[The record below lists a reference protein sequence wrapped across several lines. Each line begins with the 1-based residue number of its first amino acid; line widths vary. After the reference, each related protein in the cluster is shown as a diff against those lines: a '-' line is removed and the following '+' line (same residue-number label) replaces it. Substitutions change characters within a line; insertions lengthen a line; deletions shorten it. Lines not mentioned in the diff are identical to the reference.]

1 MAMLMAIL
9 GVVVGL
15 FFPQLAL
22 SLEFIGSIFL
32 LLLKMLIIPIVVTS
46 LFLSIAKL
54 NSMELKK
61 LGKNTLIFYLLT
73 STLACLSGIIIAN
86 MISLPEVF
94 DPNKLISHDPSK
106 LENLSFKTLVTSFF
120 SDNFFKALSD
130 GNIVQI
136 IVFTLLISF
145 AFLKIKNNSYRESL
159 LNLFEAFHQ
168 LITIIIGWVLK
179 FAPLGVF
186 ALLAALFAKHSVSV
200 FTGLS
205 PLFYAILASLLIH
218 TLITLPGVVFLI
230 AKINPYKFIF
240 KCRKALIVAF
250 TTASSTA
257 TLPISTQVLVEQNEV
272 SQKTAGFTL
281 PLGATLNM
289 DGSALY
295 QALVVLFFGQMSGMD
310 LTLYQEL
317 LVFLFVM
324 LSSAGTA
331 GIPGGGLV
339 MMTMILEMI
348 GIPLEYVGLYI
359 LIDRIWD
366 YPVTMVNVMGD
377 LYGAKVIERLVR

>member
-205 PLFYAILASLLIH
+205 PLFYSILASLLIH

>member
-61 LGKNTLIFYLLT
+61 LGKNTFIFYLLT

-205 PLFYAILASLLIH
+205 PLFYSILASLLIH